1 MEEVIK
7 LNAVDQYNKMFGL
20 ETLHPLVSVVDL
32 SEATGYPRHFTLNY
46 GVYALFLKNTKCGDI
61 RYGRQFY
68 DYQEGTVTS
77 FAPGQVTEVNMLEG
91 MQPSA
96 SGLLFHPDLIK
107 GTSLGQGIKQYS
119 FFSYSSTEA
128 LHLSEDEKEIF
139 LDCLKKIKMEIQRPI
154 DKHSKGLIARNIEL
168 LLDYC
173 MRFYER
179 QFITRSAAK
188 RKNAL
193 GENVI
198 IQSIGACSGVIV
210 AGAIFTLPALYIL
223 QVKYPEMTVSF
234 MQVFIS
240 SLLGGVLGILFL
252 IPFRKYFVSDMH
264 GKYPFPEA
272 TATTQVLVSGEK
284 SGSQAKPLLMAGMIG
299 GLYDFIVATFGWWN
313 ENFTTRVCGAGEM
326 LAEKAKLV
334 FKVNTG
340 AAVLGLGYIVG
351 LKYASIICAGCCT
364 SVWILFVILRKTNN
378 NT

>member
-61 RYGRQFY
+61 RYGKQYY

-179 QFITRSAAK
+179 QFITRSAANK
-188 RKNAL
+188 DILMKFEALIDDYFQSDKPQTEGLPSREILRRQSVPLLQLFRRFGEEGNRKD
-193 GENVI
+193 
-198 IQSIGACSGVIV
+198 GAGI
-210 AGAIFTLPALYIL
+210 
-223 QVKYPEMTVSF
+223 YPE
-234 MQVFIS
+234 QNHRP
-240 SLLGGVLGILFL
+240 GQRNDY
-252 IPFRKYFVSDMH
+252 RKRED
-264 GKYPFPEA
+264 GQPDC
-272 TATTQVLVSGEK
+272 L
-284 SGSQAKPLLMAGMIG
+284 
-299 GLYDFIVATFGWWN
+299 
-313 ENFTTRVCGAGEM
+313 
-326 LAEKAKLV
+326 
-334 FKVNTG
+334 
-340 AAVLGLGYIVG
+340 
-351 LKYASIICAGCCT
+351 
-364 SVWILFVILRKTNN
+364 
-378 NT
+378 

>member
-61 RYGRQFY
+61 RYGKQFY

-179 QFITRSAAK
+179 QFITRSAANK
-188 RKNAL
+188 DIGDLVKKETGKTAQEYIQNKIIDLAKEMIIGSGKTVSQIAYELGYQYSQHFNRVFKKNV
-193 GENVI
+193 GYTPSE
-198 IQSIGACSGVIV
+198 
-210 AGAIFTLPALYIL
+210 YRHL
-223 QVKYPEMTVSF
+223 QV
-234 MQVFIS
+234 
-240 SLLGGVLGILFL
+240 
-252 IPFRKYFVSDMH
+252 
-264 GKYPFPEA
+264 
-272 TATTQVLVSGEK
+272 
-284 SGSQAKPLLMAGMIG
+284 
-299 GLYDFIVATFGWWN
+299 
-313 ENFTTRVCGAGEM
+313 
-326 LAEKAKLV
+326 
-334 FKVNTG
+334 
-340 AAVLGLGYIVG
+340 
-351 LKYASIICAGCCT
+351 
-364 SVWILFVILRKTNN
+364 
-378 NT
+378 

>member
-61 RYGRQFY
+61 RYGKQYY

-154 DKHSKGLIARNIEL
+154 DKHSKGLIARNIDILMKFEALIDDYFQSDKPQTEGLPSVKYFADKVFLSSNYFGDLVKKETGKTAQEYIQNKIIDLAKEMIIGSGKTVSQIAYEL
-168 LLDYC
+168 GYQYSQHFN
-173 MRFYER
+173 RVF
-179 QFITRSAAK
+179 K
-188 RKNAL
+188 KNV
-193 GENVI
+193 GYTPSE
-198 IQSIGACSGVIV
+198 
-210 AGAIFTLPALYIL
+210 YRHL
-223 QVKYPEMTVSF
+223 QV
-234 MQVFIS
+234 
-240 SLLGGVLGILFL
+240 
-252 IPFRKYFVSDMH
+252 
-264 GKYPFPEA
+264 
-272 TATTQVLVSGEK
+272 
-284 SGSQAKPLLMAGMIG
+284 
-299 GLYDFIVATFGWWN
+299 
-313 ENFTTRVCGAGEM
+313 
-326 LAEKAKLV
+326 
-334 FKVNTG
+334 
-340 AAVLGLGYIVG
+340 
-351 LKYASIICAGCCT
+351 
-364 SVWILFVILRKTNN
+364 
-378 NT
+378 

>member
-61 RYGRQFY
+61 RYGKQYY

-173 MRFYER
+173 
-179 QFITRSAAK
+179 
-188 RKNAL
+188 L
-193 GENVI
+193 
-198 IQSIGACSGVIV
+198 
-210 AGAIFTLPALYIL
+210 
-223 QVKYPEMTVSF
+223 
-234 MQVFIS
+234 
-240 SLLGGVLGILFL
+240 SLIH
-252 IPFRKYFVSDMH
+252 I
-264 GKYPFPEA
+264 
-272 TATTQVLVSGEK
+272 
-284 SGSQAKPLLMAGMIG
+284 
-299 GLYDFIVATFGWWN
+299 
-313 ENFTTRVCGAGEM
+313 
-326 LAEKAKLV
+326 
-334 FKVNTG
+334 
-340 AAVLGLGYIVG
+340 
-351 LKYASIICAGCCT
+351 
-364 SVWILFVILRKTNN
+364 
-378 NT
+378 

>member
-61 RYGRQFY
+61 RYGKQYY

-179 QFITRSAAK
+179 QFITRSNANKDALAK
-188 RKNAL
+188 FEQL
-193 GENVI
+193 LDEYF
-198 IQSIGACSGVIV
+198 QSG
-210 AGAIFTLPALYIL
+210 LPMQEGLPS
-223 QVKYPEMTVSF
+223 VKYFADRIYLSPNYFGDMIKKETGKTP
-234 MQVFIS
+234 QEHIQTKIIELAKEHILGAEETIS
-240 SLLGGVLGILFL
+240 EIAYRLGFQYPQHLNRLFKKRVGCT
-252 IPFRKYFVSDMH
+252 P
-264 GKYPFPEA
+264 
-272 TATTQVLVSGEK
+272 
-284 SGSQAKPLLMAGMIG
+284 
-299 GLYDFIVATFGWWN
+299 N
-313 ENFTTRVCGAGEM
+313 EYRLQN
-326 LAEKAKLV
+326 
-334 FKVNTG
+334 
-340 AAVLGLGYIVG
+340 
-351 LKYASIICAGCCT
+351 S
-364 SVWILFVILRKTNN
+364 
-378 NT
+378 

>member
-61 RYGRQFY
+61 RYGKQYY

-179 QFITRSAAK
+179 QFETRSEADKDILIRFEDLLDSYFTDEKPQKLGLPTVKYFAEGVNLSPNYFGDLVKKETGRTPQEYIQNKLVSVAK
-188 RKNAL
+188 EWMLGSGKSISEIAYAL
-193 GENVI
+193 GFQYPQHFTRIFKKATGYTPTVFRQVI
-198 IQSIGACSGVIV
+198 S
-210 AGAIFTLPALYIL
+210 
-223 QVKYPEMTVSF
+223 
-234 MQVFIS
+234 
-240 SLLGGVLGILFL
+240 
-252 IPFRKYFVSDMH
+252 
-264 GKYPFPEA
+264 
-272 TATTQVLVSGEK
+272 
-284 SGSQAKPLLMAGMIG
+284 
-299 GLYDFIVATFGWWN
+299 
-313 ENFTTRVCGAGEM
+313 
-326 LAEKAKLV
+326 
-334 FKVNTG
+334 
-340 AAVLGLGYIVG
+340 
-351 LKYASIICAGCCT
+351 
-364 SVWILFVILRKTNN
+364 
-378 NT
+378 